1 MIINLR
7 PGRYR
12 SSFHH
17 AFRGFG
23 LTIVDCEMLHPEP
36 VLVGPVVPDDYDLLI
51 LTSPMATDFLP
62 DRAALRR
69 LPILAVGA
77 ATAAAA
83 RQVGFADVQA
93 AAGDARSLA
102 DVFAAS
108 PYKRAL
114 YLSAQEPACDLETR
128 FPGRVHRRAIYRM
141 VERTEVPDTVA
152 SAIES
157 ADRILIPIYSRR
169 TGVAFAAAAAR
180 SGLMHALA
188 ARATAVGISRRTTTI
203 TAPPWRQVVI
213 AEAPTEAAIVAA
225 AQRVMPAIPSRSS
238 AL

>member
-1 MIINLR
+1 MILNLR
-7 PGRYR
+7 PSRYR

-17 AFRGFG
+17 AFRG
-23 LTIVDCEMLHPEP
+23 LSLSIVDCEMLHPKP
-36 VLVGPVVPDDYDLLI
+36 LWIGPLVPDDYDVLI

-62 DRAALRR
+62 DHSALRR

-77 ATAAAA
+77 ATAAAS
-83 RQVGFADVQA
+83 RQAGFADVQP

-114 YLSAQEPACDLETR
+114 YLSAQEPACDLEAR
-128 FPGRVHRRAIYRM
+128 FPGRVHRRAIYRI
-141 VERTEVPDTVA
+141 VERADVPDAVA
-152 SAIES
+152 SAIDG

-188 ARATAVGISRRTTTI
+188 VRATAVGISRRATTI
-203 TAPPWRQVVI
+203 AAPPWRQVVI
-213 AEAPTEAAIVAA
+213 AEAPNEAAVIAA
-225 AQRVMPAIPSRSS
+225 AHRVMPAVPSRS
-238 AL
+238 AAP